1 VPQAVTPREIR
12 RRIRSIKNTAQI
24 TRAMEMVAA
33 SRMRRAQQAVLAA
46 RPYAERIRAM
56 LGDLAAMTSP
66 QEEVRSFPLLERRP
80 IKRIQVILVTADR
93 GLAGALNTNVIRR
106 AVDFMTRERSEPLE
120 NFDIVAVGRKGRD
133 FLVRYGWPMVA
144 EFTRISDRPSLDAI
158 RPIAELATEDFV
170 NGRVDAV
177 FVIYTHFINTL
188 RQEPRV
194 LQLLPI
200 EPPEGTGAISD
211 YIFEPDPVTVLEAL
225 LPRFIEM
232 QLYRVMLEAAAS
244 EHSARMVAMRNA
256 TQNALDLVAELTL
269 TYNKA
274 RQAQITREVSE
285 IAAGANALGALQ

>member
-33 SRMRRAQQAVLAA
+33 SKMRRAQQAVLAA

-66 QEEVRSFPLLERRP
+66 QEEVRAFPLLQRRP
-80 IKRIQVILVTADR
+80 IRRIQLILVTSDR
-93 GLAGALNTNVIRR
+93 GLAGSLNTNVIRR
-106 AVDFMTRERSEPLE
+106 AVDFMTRERPEPLE

-144 EFTRISDRPSLDAI
+144 EFTRITDRPSIEAV
-158 RPIAELATEDFV
+158 RPLAELATQDFTT
-170 NGRVDAV
+170 GRVDAV
-177 FVIYTHFINTL
+177 FVVYTHFINTL
-188 RQEPRV
+188 KQEPRV

-232 QLYRVMLEAAAS
+232 QLYRVLLEASAS